1 MPKRVDHEQRRR
13 LIAAAIRHIV
23 AERGLE
29 AVSLGE
35 VAAEAGISKGLVQ
48 HYFPTREAM
57 LRYTTGTLRDH
68 VENQVG
74 TEFAGGLTGLRAALV
89 ALLPLSDES
98 RTEALVANAFI
109 VHALKDPEIADRFR
123 VGHAQLREAVAAMV
137 TAAQADGD
145 LDAQLDA
152 VQEADLLLAVVAGL
166 GDAVLLGHRTPEE
179 AISLVDHHLSR
190 LRPPSDVSPPTGNM
204 SVLPAGQ
211 SARVV
216 GNMPIPMP
224 SRPAWGDASASADLT
239 TRARIGNAAMA
250 QFAVHGYVG
259 TSLRMVAEAAG
270 VSVGLVQHHFGTKAD
285 LRAACDA
292 HVTEF
297 FQTQISRGIESR
309 EMSQGDFLAEAYQT
323 GPPVLDYFARALV
336 EGSPG
341 AAALFDDLVVMTEQ
355 HVRTVPAPGGNG
367 GAVVAAR
374 TVAAVLTAMKLGVSV
389 LRDHLDRVL
398 DVRDTEA
405 GSHEISKALLV
416 IVSPSVVGG
425 EISELAAKGLQ
436 DYESAS
442 PRLR

>member
-13 LIAAAIRHIV
+13 LIADTIRHIV
-23 AERGLE
+23 ADRGLE

-35 VAAEAGISKGLVQ
+35 VAAAAGISKGLVQ

-68 VENQVG
+68 VENQVRP
-74 TEFAGGLTGLRAALV
+74 EFSGGLTGLRAALV
-89 ALLPLSDES
+89 ALLPLDDES

-109 VHALKDPEIADRFR
+109 VHALKDPEIAGQFR

-137 TAAQADGD
+137 AAAQADDD
-145 LDAQLDA
+145 LDAHLDA
-152 VQEADLLLAVVAGL
+152 VQEADLLLAFISGL
-166 GDAVLLGHRTPEE
+166 GDTVLLGHRTPAE

-190 LRPPSDVSPPTGNM
+190 LRPPSSAIDNM
-204 SVLPAGQ
+204 SVLPNVQ
-211 SARVV
+211 YARMVSD
-216 GNMPIPMP
+216 MDTPIP
-224 SRPAWGDASASADLT
+224 SRPTWGGAATSADLT

-250 QFAVHGYVG
+250 QFALHGYVG

-292 HVTEF
+292 YVTEF
-297 FQTQISRGIESR
+297 FQTQVSRGIESR

-323 GPPVLDYFARALV
+323 GPAVLDYFARALV
-336 EGSPG
+336 EGSSG

-355 HVRTVPAPGGNG
+355 HVRAVPVPGGG
-367 GAVVAAR
+367 VVVAAR
-374 TVAAVLTAMKLGVSV
+374 TVAAVLTAMKLGVSL
-389 LRDHLDRVL
+389 LREHVERVL
-398 DVRDTEA
+398 DLGDAEA
-405 GSHEISKALLV
+405 GSHEISKALLA

-436 DYESAS
+436 DYDSGKDD
-442 PRLR
+442 RR